1 MIALLCAVV
10 QGAWADEW
18 ANVYSLT
25 QTTSANWTPLNW
37 GSTDGYVL
45 GTPGTTTYYYANGN
59 LNFTNNRTD
68 NGGKGNSGL
77 KIQGTVFLFIP
88 SGRTLSCVG
97 ANADGR
103 TGAGAGIEL
112 SKGNTLFILGGG
124 TLKARGG
131 NAENGRNGGN
141 GSDAEVD
148 YDESILGGSGGAG
161 GNGGGGAGAGIGTR
175 GGNGGT
181 GGGGQ
186 RNGYYGQETTQYGVD
201 GNPGSDG
208 STAGAMGTLYIFQ
221 GLGITVN
228 TYGGSKGSNGS
239 GGNRGKTAS
248 QHPGS
253 NVYMA
258 SGGGGGGAGGFGG
271 AASSI
276 GTGGPGGGGGG
287 GGAAGNVAWV
297 VYSGTDNGYYYAGA
311 YGGAGG
317 KNGNGSSAPNGAD
330 VALTNP
336 KYADIQGGGLRDDAS
351 DYTDVAGWEDGND
364 RHSGGSGGGTG
375 AASTA
380 GTASNLAFWPT
391 QGAGTAESPYL
402 MSNAD
407 QWNTFAANVSNGVS
421 YNGKYIKLTND
432 IIVST
437 MAGRSETNSFKGN
450 FDGGGKTL
458 TFNVSGWTENF
469 AAPFRY
475 VGNATFRNLNLTG
488 TICTSAQF
496 AASLIAYV
504 CSAGSTVTIENC
516 VSSMTLNSSLDW
528 NNANG
533 GFIGAIAN
541 NSNVTISGC
550 IFSGSFEGATSDH
563 NAGFAGWVNSG
574 TNLTIADC
582 LFTPDH
588 ISTELD
594 GCETLARV
602 SGATLTLT
610 RCFYTQAYGAAQ
622 GTEVA
627 FPTANA
633 PGNLGDLLADYG
645 VVKAYA
651 NALLINGKYYA
662 TSDSGAGSWGNPY
675 VIDSKATLT
684 LLARN
689 VNSGVSDYANK
700 HFSQICDLDMSG
712 QNWTPIGTP
721 DHPFRGSFNGNNYV
735 INNLTVKNGGNS
747 NTGLFDYVQGTCWY
761 VDEPDVEGSRYIQ
774 NVVLKNA
781 VIQGGDCTG
790 GVIGHV
796 YGGIHLEI
804 SNLFFEGTVSGG
816 NNVGAIVGFAETH
829 IDQVGTILLDP
840 MNATFRNCL
849 FAKGTISANSQ
860 DKVLINKD
868 KYDVPISDMYFSK
881 DVQMEESGYATR
893 TYPITPD
900 VPSCVQCNFNNTK
913 GILYNGSYYAPNTT
927 AHFTI
932 SCLDPLQVITAV
944 KVNGTQ
950 VGTSV
955 GNYDI
960 TIDGSKAQ
968 EYTINVELSATSIT
982 GSGNSEEDPYCIK
995 SADEWNI
1002 FANCVN
1008 LGNNFSGKF
1017 VKLTSD
1023 ISVETMAGTVSKS
1036 DLLNAFSGTFDGDG
1050 HTITAKLTDYQNR
1063 GAALFRYI
1071 NGATI
1076 KNLLVAGTVA
1086 GSLYPAAIVGFAKG
1100 IGNRMTNCAA
1110 TATVNGGPYIGGL
1123 LGNALDADI
1132 AITGSVY
1139 AGLMTGGHVT
1149 KGAILGWSDNGG
1161 IKSITDCLYIMQ
1173 DGQNTSGLDL
1183 VKGHGSITVTNCY
1196 KTTMAEYEAQNGQN
1210 ARSLSR
1216 PISPISPS
1224 APLNDEEDDYDITDL
1239 ESYGIWANVYDTMP
1253 DYFGDLLMDYGFL
1266 KVYDG
1271 GLEYEDDYYVACIS
1285 LAANADNSA
1294 LISLATDY
1302 IVDATLTDRVFS
1314 KDGAWQTLCLPFD
1327 VALEGSPLEGA
1338 KVMTLGNS
1346 EACETGF
1353 DTATGTLTLEFVEA
1367 DKIEAG
1373 VAYIVKWEN
1382 TEGTALKNPMFRG
1395 VTVTDEAPEA
1405 HATTSSDGY
1414 VQFVGTYSSVDI
1426 YTADKT
1432 NLCLGT
1438 DDTLYCPWSDAAG
1451 GDLQS
1456 PSYNVNACTAYFQL
1470 LNGLTAGDAG
1480 VRAFNLIFGDGEF
1493 TGIVSTTNYTNHTNS
1508 DAWYTING
1516 MKLSN
1521 VGADPVPARLP
1532 KGVYINNGKK
1542 VVIK

>member
-1 MIALLCAVV
+1 MRIKLLFILALLCTVM
-10 QGAWADEW
+10 QGAWAQ
-18 ANVYSLT
+18 ANWDAVYTMT
-25 QTTSANWTPLNW
+25 QTTSANWTQISS
-37 GSTDGYVL
+37 GSTDGRIL
-45 GTPGTTTYYYANGN
+45 GASGTTTYYYINGN
-59 LNFTNNRTD
+59 LSFTNNRTD
-68 NGGKGNSGL
+68 NGGNGNSGL
-77 KIQGTVFLFIP
+77 KIQGTVYLYVP
-88 SGRTLSCVG
+88 EGVTVTCRG

-112 SKGNTLFILGGG
+112 SSGNKLYLLGGG
-124 TLKARGG
+124 TVNATGG

-141 GSDAEVD
+141 GNDAEVT
-148 YDESILGGSGGAG
+148 YNVSILGGSGGNG

-175 GGNGGT
+175 GGNGGD
-181 GGGGQ
+181 GGSGGQ
-186 RNGYYGQETTQYGVD
+186 RNGSYGQETTQYGVD
-201 GNPGSDG
+201 GYSGTAG
-208 STAGAMGTLYIFQ
+208 STAGAMGNLYVVESFFH
-221 GLGITVN
+221 LSAT
-228 TYGGSKGSNGS
+228 GGAAGSNGS

-271 AASSI
+271 AASNI

-437 MAGRSETNSFKGN
+437 MAGSSETNSFKGN

-550 IFSGSFEGATSDH
+550 IFIGSFEGATSNH

-622 GTEVA
+622 GTAAA

-662 TSDSGAGSWGNPY
+662 APGSDVGSWGNPY
-675 VIDSKATLT
+675 VIDSRSALA

-689 VNSGVSDYANK
+689 VNNGVSDYSQK
-700 HFSQICDLDMSG
+700 HFAQTCDLDMSG

-721 DHPFRGSFNGNNYV
+721 NHPFRGSFNGNNHV

-747 NTGLFDYVQGTCWY
+747 NTGLFGYVQGTCWY

-829 IDQVGTILLDP
+829 IDQVGTVLLDP

-960 TIDGSKAQ
+960 TIDGSKTQ
-968 EYTINVELSATSIT
+968 NYTINVELSATSIT
-982 GSGNSEEDPYCIK
+982 GSGDSEKDPYCIK

-1008 LGNNFSGKF
+1008 IGNNFSGKF

-1183 VKGHGSITVTNCY
+1183 VKGYGNVTVTNCY
-1196 KTTMAEYEAQNGQN
+1196 YTETRGMVQGTEAIVFTAAPANLGELVQDYGMVKAYQNGIQ
-1210 ARSLSR
+1210 
-1216 PISPISPS
+1216 
-1224 APLNDEEDDYDITDL
+1224 
-1239 ESYGIWANVYDTMP
+1239 
-1253 DYFGDLLMDYGFL
+1253 F
-1266 KVYDG
+1266 DG
-1271 GLEYEDDYYVACIS
+1271 KYYVPNFTLSGTGASDDPYTIGSADDWNAFANYVNDGCSFSGYYVRLNNDIS
-1285 LAANADNSA
+1285 
-1294 LISLATDY
+1294 
-1302 IVDATLTDRVFS
+1302 V
-1314 KDGAWQTLCLPFD
+1314 
-1327 VALEGSPLEGA
+1327 
-1338 KVMTLGNS
+1338 
-1346 EACETGF
+1346 ET
-1353 DTATGTLTLEFVEA
+1353 
-1367 DKIEAG
+1367 
-1373 VAYIVKWEN
+1373 
-1382 TEGTALKNPMFRG
+1382 M
-1395 VTVTDEAPEA
+1395 
-1405 HATTSSDGY
+1405 
-1414 VQFVGTYSSVDI
+1414 VGT
-1426 YTADKT
+1426 
-1432 NLCLGT
+1432 
-1438 DDTLYCPWSDAAG
+1438 
-1451 GDLQS
+1451 
-1456 PSYNVNACTAYFQL
+1456 SYA
-1470 LNGLTAGDAG
+1470 
-1480 VRAFNLIFGDGEF
+1480 
-1493 TGIVSTTNYTNHTNS
+1493 NS
-1508 DAWYTING
+1508 
-1516 MKLSN
+1516 
-1521 VGADPVPARLP
+1521 RH
-1532 KGVYINNGKK
+1532 
-1542 VVIK
+1542 